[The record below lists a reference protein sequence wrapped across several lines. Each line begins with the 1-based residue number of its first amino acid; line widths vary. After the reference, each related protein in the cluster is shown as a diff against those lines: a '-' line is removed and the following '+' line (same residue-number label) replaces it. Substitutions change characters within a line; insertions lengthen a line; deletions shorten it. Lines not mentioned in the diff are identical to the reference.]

1 MKRDI
6 SRFVDR
12 EFDLLVVGG
21 GIGGAL
27 TAWDATMRGLSTAL
41 IEQGDFGHATSSAS
55 SKLLHGGIRFLQKF
69 QMHRVRESLHERMVF
84 QRIAPHNVQCKPF
97 IIPTFGHALRGKEFL
112 VSGMLL
118 YELLGLDKRNFHD
131 KSKEIPFFRVLS
143 KGEILELEPGIPGH
157 RLTGGVLFHEYHMH
171 NSERM
176 TLSFIRSADREGC
189 RVINY
194 VQARDFLRDGDSVR
208 GVRATDIFTGDT
220 FEIRARAVANVSGPW
235 AFEVLRSLERNDLS
249 LPDFG
254 LSKGVH
260 LVTRPLTRGRAIALA
275 TRHKSDSVL
284 TRGGRHFFIIPWRGR
299 SLIGTTNVP
308 HEGRPGDLTVTEKDI
323 RDFLEEINQAYP
335 AASLKMEDVD
345 FFFGGMYPLVD
356 KEIRSEVYQGS
367 GRFRIYDHK
376 KEDGIEGLVTGIAGK
391 YTTARRM
398 AVGIVDRV
406 FRKLA
411 RTPPSTVTDSV
422 PVLGGEMPS
431 FQIYLDSE
439 LKGMPDG
446 LSNDRTTELIFN
458 HGTRYR
464 DVLAMAEE
472 NPELRTRI
480 SDIAPTIGA
489 EVVHAVREEM
499 AVKLSD
505 VIFRRTGLGT
515 IGYPGDSAVSRV
527 AEIMAGELGW
537 DEDRTGEEI
546 REIKERYIPSQ

>member
-6 SRFVDR
+6 GRFVDR

-55 SKLLHGGIRFLQKF
+55 SKLLHGGIRFLQKL
-69 QMHRVRESLHERMVF
+69 QIRLVRESLQERMVF
-84 QRIAPHNVQCKPF
+84 QRIAPHNVQRKPF
-97 IIPTFGHALRGKEFL
+97 IIPTFGHALRGKEIL

-118 YELLGLDKRNFHD
+118 YELLGLNKRNFHD
-131 KSKEIPFFRVLS
+131 KSKEIPYFKILS
-143 KGEILELEPGIPGH
+143 KGETLELEPGLPDH
-157 RLTGGVLFHEYHMH
+157 RLTGGVLFHEYQMH

-189 RVINY
+189 HVINY
-194 VQARDFLRDGDSVR
+194 VQARDLLRDGDSVR
-208 GVRATDIFTGDT
+208 GVTAADMLSGDT

-235 AFEVLRSLERNDLS
+235 AFEVLRSLGKKDLS
-249 LPDFG
+249 LSDFG

-260 LVTRPLTRGRAIALA
+260 LVTRPLTHGRAIALA
-275 TRHKSDSVL
+275 TAHKSESLL

-308 HEGRPGDLTVTEKDI
+308 HEGKPGDLKVTHNDI
-323 RDFLEEINQAYP
+323 GNFLEEINQAYP
-335 AASLKMEDVD
+335 AASLKTDDVD
-345 FFFGGMYPLVD
+345 FFFGGMYPLID
-356 KEIRSEVYQGS
+356 KEIRSEVYQGT
-367 GRFRIYDHK
+367 GRFRIYDHEVK
-376 KEDGIEGLVTGIAGK
+376 DGIKGLVTGIAGK

-398 AVGIVDRV
+398 AVGIVDRI

-411 RTPPSTVTDSV
+411 RTPPPTITDSI

-431 FQIYLDSE
+431 FQAYLDNE
-439 LKGMPDG
+439 FKRIPDG
-446 LSNDRTTELIFN
+446 LSEDTITELIFN

-464 DVLAMAEE
+464 EVLGMAEG
-472 NPELRTRI
+472 NPELRNRL
-480 SDIAPTIGA
+480 SDTASTIGA

-527 AEIMAGELGW
+527 ADIMGGELGW
-537 DEDRTGEEI
+537 DEERITEEI
-546 REIKERYIPSQ
+546 REVKGRYIPST

>member
-6 SRFVDR
+6 GRFVDR

-55 SKLLHGGIRFLQKF
+55 SKLLHGGIRFLQKL
-69 QMHRVRESLHERMVF
+69 QIRLVRESLQERMVF
-84 QRIAPHNVQCKPF
+84 QRIAPHNVQRKPF

-118 YELLGLDKRNFHD
+118 YELLGLNKRNFHD
-131 KSKEIPFFRVLS
+131 KSKEIPYFKILS
-143 KGEILELEPGIPGH
+143 KGETLELEPGLPDH
-157 RLTGGVLFHEYHMH
+157 RLTGGVLFHEYQMH

-189 RVINY
+189 HVINY
-194 VQARDFLRDGDSVR
+194 VQARDLLRDGDSVR
-208 GVRATDIFTGDT
+208 GVTAADMLSGDT

-235 AFEVLRSLERNDLS
+235 AFEVLRSLGKKDLS
-249 LPDFG
+249 LSDFG

-260 LVTRPLTRGRAIALA
+260 LVTRPLTQGRAIALA
-275 TRHKSDSVL
+275 TAHRSESLL

-308 HEGRPGDLTVTEKDI
+308 HEGKPGDLKVTHRDI
-323 RDFLEEINQAYP
+323 GDFLEEINQAYP
-335 AASLKMEDVD
+335 AASLKRDDVD
-345 FFFGGMYPLVD
+345 FFFGGMYPLID
-356 KEIRSEVYQGS
+356 KEIRSEVYQGT
-367 GRFRIYDHK
+367 GRFRIYDHEVK
-376 KEDGIEGLVTGIAGK
+376 DGIKGLVTGIAGK

-406 FRKLA
+406 FRKLG
-411 RTPPSTVTDSV
+411 RTPPPTITDST

-431 FQIYLDSE
+431 FQTYLDDE
-439 LKGMPDG
+439 LKRIPDG
-446 LSNDRTTELIFN
+446 RSEAAITELIFN

-464 DVLAMAEE
+464 EVLGMAEG
-472 NPELRTRI
+472 NPELGI
-480 SDIAPTIGA
+480 CLSDTAPTIGA
-489 EVVHAVREEM
+489 EVVHAMREEM

-527 AEIMAGELGW
+527 AEIVAGELGW
-537 DEDRTGEEI
+537 DEERITEEI
-546 REIKERYIPSQ
+546 REVKGRYIPAT

>member
-6 SRFVDR
+6 GRFVDR

-55 SKLLHGGIRFLQKF
+55 SKLLHGGIRFLQKL
-69 QMHRVRESLHERMVF
+69 QIRLVRESLQERMVF
-84 QRIAPHNVQCKPF
+84 QRIAPHNVQRKPF
-97 IIPTFGHALRGKEFL
+97 IIPTFGHALRGKEIL

-118 YELLGLDKRNFHD
+118 YELLGLNKRNFHD
-131 KSKEIPFFRVLS
+131 KSKEIPYFKILS
-143 KGEILELEPGIPGH
+143 KGETLELEPGLPDH
-157 RLTGGVLFHEYHMH
+157 RLTGGVLFHEYQMH

-189 RVINY
+189 HVINY
-194 VQARDFLRDGDSVR
+194 VQARDLLRDGDSVR
-208 GVRATDIFTGDT
+208 GVTAADMLSGDT

-235 AFEVLRSLERNDLS
+235 AFEVLRSLGKKDLS
-249 LPDFG
+249 LSDFG

-260 LVTRPLTRGRAIALA
+260 LVTRPLTHGRAIALA
-275 TRHKSDSVL
+275 TAHKSESLL

-308 HEGRPGDLTVTEKDI
+308 HEGKPGDLKVTHNDI
-323 RDFLEEINQAYP
+323 GDFLEEINQAYP
-335 AASLKMEDVD
+335 AASLKTDDVD
-345 FFFGGMYPLVD
+345 FFFGGMYPLID
-356 KEIRSEVYQGS
+356 KEIRSEVYQGT
-367 GRFRIYDHK
+367 GRFRIYDHEVK
-376 KEDGIEGLVTGIAGK
+376 DGIKGLVTGIAGK

-411 RTPPSTVTDSV
+411 RTPPPTITDSI

-431 FQIYLDSE
+431 FQAYLDNE
-439 LKGMPDG
+439 FKRIPDG
-446 LSNDRTTELIFN
+446 LSEDTITELIFN

-464 DVLAMAEE
+464 EVLGMAKG
-472 NPELRTRI
+472 NPELRTRL
-480 SDIAPTIGA
+480 SDTASTIGA

-527 AEIMAGELGW
+527 ADIMGGELGW
-537 DEDRTGEEI
+537 DEERITEEI
-546 REIKERYIPSQ
+546 REVKGRYIPST